1 MSLKPI
7 IKIYVNSSE
16 SLILTEF
23 HFIAALKKVLVLK
36 TLYYTLQKNAE
47 NV

>member
-23 HFIAALKKVLVLK
+23 HFIALKKVLVLQ